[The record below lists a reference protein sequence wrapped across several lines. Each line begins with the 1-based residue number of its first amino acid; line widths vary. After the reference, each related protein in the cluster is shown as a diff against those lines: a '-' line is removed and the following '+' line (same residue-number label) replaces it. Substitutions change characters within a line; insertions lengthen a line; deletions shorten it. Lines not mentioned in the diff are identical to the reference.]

1 MADNCA
7 GITLNADY
15 SCDTPPIAG
24 VEERLVL
31 MNFKDI
37 ASFAVQSANPS
48 IIEGFTLKSGTQA
61 FSFQGVRN
69 SLVPEQHYA
78 PGRFSPSS
86 YEHML
91 NFLVWD
97 DTQAQKDNLEAM
109 AIEKQV
115 AIIQNANKTFEVYG
129 IRNGLEVT
137 TNDRLPGDQDTG
149 GGYQIVLKTSENEAK
164 EPKLPR
170 TFFLTD
176 FATTLDLVDDLLNFP
191 ILFNISPLTGMTAG
205 GDTFTITG
213 KNFFNTATVPVA
225 DVASLDWVDSLLA
238 VTNQA
243 AFVVDSDTQISIA
256 TSVALS
262 AETYGIRVTTSAGVV
277 TGEKIVV
284 IS

>member
-1 MADNCA
+1 MATNCA
-7 GITLNADY
+7 GISINAEYD
-15 SCDTPPIAG
+15 CANPPIAG

-37 ASFAVQSANPS
+37 DSFAVQGANPS
-48 IIEGFTLKSGTQA
+48 IIEGFTLKAGTQA
-61 FSFQGVRN
+61 FSFQGTRN

-86 YEHML
+86 YEHLL

-97 DTQAQKDNLEAM
+97 FTQEQKDNLEAM
-109 AIEKQV
+109 AVEKQV
-115 AIIQNANKTFEVYG
+115 AIVQNADKTFEVYG

-149 GGYQIVLKTSENEAK
+149 GGYSIVLKTSENEAK

-170 TFFLTD
+170 TFFKTD
-176 FATTLDLVDDLLNFP
+176 FAATLALVDDLLNFP
-191 ILFNISPLTGMTAG
+191 ILFNITPIAG
-205 GDTFTITG
+205 AAAGADTYTITG
-213 KNFFNTATVPVA
+213 KNFFDTAAVPAA
-225 DVASLDWVDSLLA
+225 DVTSLDWVDQLLA

-256 TSVALS
+256 SSVALI
-262 AETYGIRVTTSAGVV
+262 AETYGIRVTTGAGVV

-284 IS
+284 IT

>member
-1 MADNCA
+1 MANCD
-7 GITLNADY
+7 GISLNADY

-37 ASFAVQSANPS
+37 ASFAVQGANPS
-48 IIEGFTLKSGTQA
+48 IIEGFTLKSGKQA

-86 YEHML
+86 YEHMV

-97 DTQAQKDNLEAM
+97 FAQAQKDNLEAM

-115 AIIQNANKTFEVYG
+115 AIVQNADKTFDVYG

-170 TFFLTD
+170 TFFKTD

-191 ILFNISPLTGMTAG
+191 IIFNIAPITGMTAG
-205 GDTFTITG
+205 GDTFTVTG
-213 KNFFNTATVPVA
+213 KNFFNTLTVPVA
-225 DVASLDWVDSLLA
+225 DVTSLDWVDSLLA

-256 TSVALS
+256 SSVALS
-262 AETYGIRVTTSAGVV
+262 AETYGIRVTTSAGVA

>member
-1 MADNCA
+1 MATNCA
-7 GITLNADY
+7 GISINADY
-15 SCDTPPIAG
+15 DCVNPPIAG
-24 VEERLVL
+24 VEERLTL

-37 ASFAVQSANPS
+37 ASFAVQGANPS
-48 IIEGFTLKSGTQA
+48 IIEGFTLKSGKQA

-86 YEHML
+86 YEHL
-91 NFLVWD
+91 VNFLVWD
-97 DTQAQKDNLEAM
+97 DAQAQKDNLEAM
-109 AIEKQV
+109 AVEKQV
-115 AIIQNANKTFEVYG
+115 AIIQNANQTFEVYG

-170 TFFLTD
+170 TFFKTD
-176 FATTLDLVDDLLNFP
+176 FAATLALVDDLLNFP
-191 ILFNISPLTGMTAG
+191 ILFNISPLTGSTAG

-213 KNFFNTATVPVA
+213 KNFFNTLTVPVA
-225 DVASLDWVDSLLA
+225 DVTSLDFIDTLLA

-256 TSVALS
+256 SSVALS
-262 AETYGIRVTTSAGVV
+262 AGTYGIQVTTSAGVV
-277 TGEKIVV
+277 VGEKILV

>member
-1 MADNCA
+1 MGNCI
-7 GITLNADY
+7 GISLNAEYD
-15 SCDTPPIAG
+15 CVNPPIAG

-37 ASFAVQSANPS
+37 ASFTVQGANPS

-86 YEHML
+86 YEHMV
-91 NFLVWD
+91 NFLVWEF
-97 DTQAQKDNLEAM
+97 TQAQKDNLEAM

-115 AIIQNANKTFEVYG
+115 AIVQNADKTFEVYG
-129 IRNGLEVT
+129 IRNGLEVI

-149 GGYQIVLKTSENEAK
+149 GGFSIVLKTSENEAK

-191 ILFNISPLTGMTAG
+191 IVFNISPLTGTTTGA
-205 GDTFTITG
+205 DVFTITG
-213 KNFFNTATVPVA
+213 KNFFDTAASPAA
-225 DVASLDWVDSLLA
+225 DVTSLDWVDSLLA

-256 TSVALS
+256 SSVALI
-262 AETYGIRVTTSAGVV
+262 AETYGIRVTTGAGVV
-277 TGEKIVV
+277 TGQKIVV

>member
-1 MADNCA
+1 MANCL
-7 GITLNADY
+7 GITVNAEYD
-15 SCDTPPIAG
+15 CVNPPIAG

-37 ASFAVQSANPS
+37 ASFTVQSANPS
-48 IIEGFTLKSGTQA
+48 IIEGFTLKAGTQA
-61 FSFQGVRN
+61 YSFQGIRN

-78 PGRFSPSS
+78 PGRFSANS
-86 YEHML
+86 YEHMV

-97 DTQAQKDNLEAM
+97 FTQVQKDNLEGM

-115 AIIQNANKTFEVYG
+115 AIVQNADKTFDVYG

-170 TFFLTD
+170 TFFKTD
-176 FATTLDLVDDLLNFP
+176 FAATLALVDDLLNFP
-191 ILFNISPLTGMTAG
+191 IVFNVTPITDIAAG
-205 GDTFTITG
+205 GTAFTITG
-213 KNFFNTATVPVA
+213 KNFFNTAAVPVA
-225 DVASLDWVDSLLA
+225 DVSSLDWVDLLLA
-238 VTNQA
+238 VVNEPT
-243 AFVVDSDTQISIA
+243 FVVDSDTQISIA
-256 TSVALS
+256 STAAKA

-284 IS
+284 VT

>member
-1 MADNCA
+1 MGNCI
-7 GITLNADY
+7 GISINAEYD
-15 SCDTPPIAG
+15 CVNPPIAG

-37 ASFAVQSANPS
+37 ASFTVQSANPS

-61 FSFQGVRN
+61 FSFQGTRN

-86 YEHML
+86 YEHL
-91 NFLVWD
+91 VNFLVWD
-97 DTQAQKDNLEAM
+97 FTQAQKDNLEAM

-115 AIIQNANKTFEVYG
+115 AIVQNADKTFEVYG

-149 GGYQIVLKTSENEAK
+149 GGYSIVLKTSENEAK

-191 ILFNISPLTGMTAG
+191 ILFNISPLTGIAAG

-225 DVASLDWVDSLLA
+225 DVSSLDWVDSLLA

-243 AFVVDSDTQISIA
+243 SFVVDSDTQISIA
-256 TSVALS
+256 SSVALS

-284 IS
+284 VT

>member
-1 MADNCA
+1 MANCD
-7 GITLNADY
+7 GISLNADY
-15 SCDTPPIAG
+15 SCDSPPIAG

-191 ILFNISPLTGMTAG
+191 ILFNISPLTGMAAG

-225 DVASLDWVDSLLA
+225 DVSSLDWVDSLLA

-277 TGEKIVV
+277 QGEKIVV

>member
-1 MADNCA
+1 
-7 GITLNADY
+7 
-15 SCDTPPIAG
+15 
-24 VEERLVL
+24 

-37 ASFAVQSANPS
+37 ASFTVQGANPS

-86 YEHML
+86 YEHMV
-91 NFLVWD
+91 NFLVWEF
-97 DTQAQKDNLEAM
+97 TQAQKDNLEAM

-115 AIIQNANKTFEVYG
+115 AIVQNADKTFEVYG
-129 IRNGLEVT
+129 IRNGLEVI

-149 GGYQIVLKTSENEAK
+149 GGFSIVLKTSENEAK

-191 ILFNISPLTGMTAG
+191 IVFNISPLTGTTTGA
-205 GDTFTITG
+205 DVFTITG
-213 KNFFNTATVPVA
+213 KNFFDTAASPAA
-225 DVASLDWVDSLLA
+225 DVTSLDWVDSLLA

-256 TSVALS
+256 SSVALI
-262 AETYGIRVTTSAGVV
+262 AETYGIRVTTGAGVV
-277 TGEKIVV
+277 TGQKIVV